1 MEAHEVT
8 QLVRVEVKRILA
20 EMLGVANQT
29 EPETVPLQKAVIV
42 LGYDSV
48 RQLYKDIENGLLRVG
63 IEVEDRRR
71 PGTQK
76 ARYYVNIPA
85 TRKRLQSPPEKRRG
99 L

>member
-1 MEAHEVT
+1 MDAHEVT
-8 QLVRVEVKRILA
+8 QLVRAEVKRVLA
-20 EMLGVANQT
+20 EMLGVANQ
-29 EPETVPLQKAVIV
+29 PELETLPLQKAVTV

-48 RQLYKDIENGLLRVG
+48 RQIYRDIENGLLRVG
-63 IEVEDRRR
+63 VEVQDRRR

-76 ARYYVNIPA
+76 ARYYINIPA